1 MENTNV
7 IQKVSEEKVTENK
20 KNQGVSNNVIQQAM
34 QKLKKEAMAASGQN
48 VPAIA
53 IYSYLL
59 HKCRNSEDFAKLVM
73 VKGKTI
79 SKCFTYITNKAYE
92 LARVQNI
99 SVNTNNNTN
108 IGCGMSSDEIFC
120 LADEYFTLTDEEIE
134 KRKEAERIKLE
145 EARKAAEAIRKEA
158 RRKKEE
164 EAKAKKNKA
173 KKEEKSKDNQEE
185 KNEYSQMSLAI

>member
-7 IQKVSEEKVTENK
+7 IQSVSAEKVTENK
-20 KNQGVSNNVIQQAM
+20 RSQGVSNNIIQQAM
-34 QKLKKEAMAASGQN
+34 EKLKKEAMAASGQN

-92 LARVQNI
+92 LARIQNI

-120 LADEYFTLTDEEIE
+120 LADGYFTLTDEEIE
-134 KRKEAERIKLE
+134 KRKEAERIKIE
-145 EARKAAEAIRKEA
+145 EARKAADAIRKEEQ
-158 RRKKEE
+158 RKKAEE
-164 EAKAKKNKA
+164 AKKNKA
-173 KKEEKSKDNQEE
+173 KKGAKSDDKDNQAE
-185 KNEYSQMSLAI
+185 KNAYSQMTLAI